1 MRPWF
6 PLLVLLALAAAPCF
20 AAADLLADLRAE
32 VAAVS
37 ATASLASATQA
48 KGDGGPLYATHNLLL
63 KSPDAVYELAYK
75 CFLPPHEARSQR
87 ELNDWSG
94 GLGMTLPSDK
104 GWYGNGF
111 LTVTLADASGSAS
124 TADHCAQAKVVRA
137 TGTAV
142 AGEYVWLLPQGQLA
156 ARFFLLASRPELFI
170 VLTAQPKS
178 PQAHL
183 EIMLQCYPGGFVAP
197 FDRWVHTSRQNAQAA
212 PQGQTQVTL
221 DPAQEHWMLL
231 ADHFSGVT
239 VRPMGPCSL
248 AVAPQGLV
256 SAKVVITDNYS
267 VRPTLVFAP
276 GQTTALLALREFPLL
291 PWQDV
296 LKEVADTSVEALRA
310 GAEALP
316 GLQSSPQ

>member
-1 MRPWF
+1 MRLL
-6 PLLVLLALAAAPCF
+6 PLPLVLLTLAAATGC

-32 VAAVS
+32 VASVS
-37 ATASLASATQA
+37 ATATLSSATLA
-48 KGDGGPLYATHNLLL
+48 KGDGGPLYATHNLQL

-75 CFLPPHEARSQR
+75 CFLPPNEARSQQ

-94 GLGMTLPSDK
+94 GLGMVLPSDK
-104 GWYGNGF
+104 GWYSNGF
-111 LTVTLADASGSAS
+111 LTVTLTDASGGAS
-124 TADHCAQAKVVRA
+124 TADHCAEAKVVRA
-137 TGTAV
+137 AGTTV
-142 AGEYVWLLPQGQLA
+142 AADYVWQFPQGQLT

-170 VLTAQPKS
+170 ALTAQPKS
-178 PQAHL
+178 PAAHL
-183 EIMLQCYPGGFVAP
+183 EVSLQCYPGGFASP
-197 FDRWVHTSRQNAQAA
+197 FDRWVHTAAQNVQAA

-221 DPAQEHWMLL
+221 DPAREHWMAL

-239 VRPMGPCSL
+239 ARPMGPCSL
-248 AVAPQGLV
+248 AVDPRGLV

-296 LKEVADTSVEALRA
+296 LKEVADTSADALKAAVEAL
-310 GAEALP
+310 P
-316 GLQSSPQ
+316 SLQSSPQ